1 MHSVFAQIEVRN
13 INHIGRG
20 NRWYWHGFP
29 KVTPP
34 YFSKIIALLILIKSW
49 FFLIKENVYLIRNSY
64 ICGLFI
70 RNQLK
75 INSMNAKIKFLRF
88 SFANCVI

>member
-49 FFLIKENVYLIRNSY
+49 FF
-64 ICGLFI
+64 
-70 RNQLK
+70 
-75 INSMNAKIKFLRF
+75 
-88 SFANCVI
+88 